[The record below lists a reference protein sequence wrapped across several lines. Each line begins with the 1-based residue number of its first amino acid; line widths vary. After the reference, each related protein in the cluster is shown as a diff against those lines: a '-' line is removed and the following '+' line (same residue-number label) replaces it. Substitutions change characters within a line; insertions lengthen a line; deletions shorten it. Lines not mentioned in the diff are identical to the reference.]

1 MVEPETG
8 DCWDICIEAEFV
20 ATKAGTEALWRI
32 QYKLWMMSIAVD
44 GPMYVFMSVIHYTQK
59 LESTLKKILDEILYH
74 IFDDHDE
81 KW

>member
-1 MVEPETG
+1 MG
-8 DCWDICIEAEFV
+8 
-20 ATKAGTEALWRI
+20 
-32 QYKLWMMSIAVD
+32 IAVD

-81 KW
+81 K